1 MIETATPPRPSSPP
15 AELASPAASRLGR
28 ARWRDARLV
37 IGLLLV
43 LGSVAIGARVV
54 AAADETTLVLVATDD
69 LEPGMIVG
77 TSDLREQA
85 VRIVSGLGRYVAAES
100 SLDGYVVLRP
110 VGAGELIP
118 AAAVAAT
125 DAGETKDLRYLTM
138 AIPSHERP
146 AGLGRGTHVDVWVDA
161 DDGVGTAEEPRV
173 AEQLL
178 ADVVVTEYDQ
188 GGGGLAGPA
197 DTVSVT
203 LAVKPQGA
211 DTDDVIAQLIT
222 AARAEQ
228 VFLTVVPQD
237 SAR

>member
-1 MIETATPPRPSSPP
+1 MIETATPPRQSGPP
-15 AELASPAASRLGR
+15 AEMASPSASRLGR
-28 ARWRDARLV
+28 ARWLDARLV

-43 LGSVAIGARVV
+43 LGSVAIGARVI

-77 TSDLREQA
+77 PSDLREQA
-85 VRIVSGLGRYVAAES
+85 VRIDSGLGRYVAAES

-118 AAAVAAT
+118 AAAVAPS
-125 DAGETKDLRYLTM
+125 DAGVTKDLRYLTM
-138 AIPSHERP
+138 AIPSSERP
-146 AGLGRGTHVDVWVDA
+146 AGLGRGTHVDVWVDP
-161 DDGVGTAEEPRV
+161 DDGAGSADEPRV

-178 ADVVVTEYDQ
+178 ADAVVTEYDQ
-188 GGGGLAGPA
+188 GGGGLAGPS

-203 LAVKPQGA
+203 LAVTAQAA
-211 DTDDVIAQLIT
+211 DTDAVLAQLIT

-228 VFLTVVPQD
+228 VFLTVVPQE